1 MKKCLMAL
9 LILLSVVGC
18 SSSSI
23 KQAEVNDTR
32 QEKIEKVSS
41 NQEGVI
47 NIVREMR
54 FY

>member
-18 SSSSI
+18 SSSLI
-23 KQAEVNDTR
+23 KQGEINNTG
-32 QEKIEKVSS
+32 QEKAEKVSS

-47 NIVREMR
+47 NIAREMR